1 MQEVIIKSRVA
12 ASFKKHRKFKTIT
25 LLIGGNSLIGDF
37 ALIKDMN
44 PKMQVRSKNA
54 GANHQIQGGGL
65 IQDKLLS

>member
-1 MQEVIIKSRVA
+1 MQNQNTS
-12 ASFKKHRKFKTIT
+12 

-65 IQDKLLS
+65 YAHYNFVLAKPLVFIITLFW